1 MQLFTNLRATFIA
14 LALAFVLLVLT
25 YTLQP
30 DAFEQLSSRI
40 RALEEFEADEL
51 VLGVAIVMLGMFVDT
66 FRMRLRKDREIDRER
81 MQVFRATMS
90 TVHDLVNNA
99 LNSMQLLR
107 FEADDSKTLSPEAL
121 ALFDSIVQTTAQQLT
136 LLGSVEEIVLHKR
149 AGGLDAI
156 DYSNGNGKG
165 AK

>member
-1 MQLFTNLRATFIA
+1 LFTELRATFIA
-14 LALAFVLLVLT
+14 FSLSVLLLVT
-25 YTLQP
+25 SFTSEA
-30 DAFEQLSSRI
+30 DTFEYLAAQLHS
-40 RALEEFEADEL
+40 LEYMEADEIL
-51 VLGVAIVMLGMFVDT
+51 LCIAILAIGILVDT
-66 FRMRLRKDREIDRER
+66 IRMHRRKQAEINRER

-121 ALFDSIVQTTAQQLT
+121 ALFDSIVQTTARQLT

-149 AGGLDAI
+149 AGGFDAI
-156 DYSNGNGKG
+156 DYSNGHGRE